1 MPTYDYQCNHC
12 GLLFEKSVL
21 FSERENTQKCKS
33 CGEQAE
39 PQMARD
45 ISFSFNPNIGNKPT
59 PPNTGIS
66 GYDHK
71 VDRAIGKSAEF
82 GWSMQEKRA
91 EEKRALLRDNPNA
104 QYGNISRNPDNTYR
118 VMGNEE
124 TQKVDDRN
132 RAVDP
137 FRQTVSESNKK
148 AMPLHKKKGRSLG

>member
-21 FSERENTQKCKS
+21 FSERESTQKCKS

-45 ISFSFNPNIGNKPT
+45 VSFSFNPNIGNKPT

-66 GYDHK
+66 AYDHK
-71 VDRAIGKSAEF
+71 ADRAIGKSAEF

-91 EEKRALLRDNPNA
+91 EQKRQLLRDNPNA
-104 QYGNISRNPDNTYR
+104 EYGNLSRNPDNTYR
-118 VMGNEE
+118 VMGSEE
-124 TQKVDDRN
+124 TS
-132 RAVDP
+132 AVDNRNKMGEQ
-137 FRQTVSESNKK
+137 FRQTVQENNKK
-148 AMPLHKKKGRSLG
+148 SIPLSNKKGRSLG